1 MNSGQ
6 ESISTIMDNLNSLS
20 ENSNNSNLSDE
31 DINNSNISS
40 KTCTVD
46 DIVNKRLNSLED
58 YVNSRVINIYQRPW
72 NKLEQKLKLKK
83 LEEYYTNGDN
93 MLDSSEEDES
103 SSKKKKKYVEAYSNF
118 TYDEIKQFMNTS
130 EKRRLKV
137 DYNDSDCIINSILVS
152 N

>member
-31 DINNSNISS
+31 DINNSTISS

-83 LEEYYTNGDN
+83 LDEYYNNGPN
-93 MLDSSEEDES
+93 TLESSEDES
-103 SSKKKKKYVEAYSNF
+103 SSKKKKKYVEAFSNF
-118 TYDEIKQFMNTS
+118 TYDEIKHFMNTS

-137 DYNDSDCIINSILVS
+137 DYNENDCKITSILVS

>member
-6 ESISTIMDNLNSLS
+6 ESISTIIDSLNSLS
-20 ENSNNSNLSDE
+20 DNPTNTDSDQESNSNT
-31 DINNSNISS
+31 

-58 YVNSRVINIYQRPW
+58 YVNARVINIYQRPW

-83 LEEYYTNGDN
+83 LDEYYEDGPIGV
-93 MLDSSEEDES
+93 DSSEEDES
-103 SSKKKKKYVEAYSNF
+103 TSKRKKKYVEAFTNF
-118 TYDEIKQFMNTS
+118 TYGEIKQLLNTS

-137 DYNDSDCIINSILVS
+137 DYNELDCKINSILVC